1 MPKLPKRKR
10 VMVFFVCQHPPEKIV
25 GPLVDGSEILHPP
38 VEGKVVSSSHYLQ
51 WFSYIPKVVIARS
64 SEPSTAWTSSEG
76 DRRRYDSPRWLERL
90 DDESCLWYLSI
101 RYI

>member
-51 WFSYIPKVVIARS
+51 WFSYIPKVVIAGN
-64 SEPSTAWTSSEG
+64 SEPSTVNG
-76 DRRRYDSPRWLERL
+76 PLLKGILRRYDLHDGLKDW
-90 DDESCLWYLSI
+90 DDFI
-101 RYI
+101 RASGT